1 MSLRPRRWWGLG
13 RVAVHIA
20 LSTYTHSFA
29 GSLRKL
35 IDPKLRNS
43 YQSIK
48 LIAIFYKK
56 IVLWYVCSTKT
67 DITITWKRTYLHS
80 EWVWKILVLS
90 FQNNFFKFCS
100 KLTFTPP
107 PPPWKDAVT
116 GSLSMEPPFNISLS
130 TALSNWWSKK
140 HF

>member
-29 GSLRKL
+29 ASLRKL
-35 IDPKLRNS
+35 IDPELRNS

-56 IVLWYVCSTKT
+56 NCALICV
-67 DITITWKRTYLHS
+67 
-80 EWVWKILVLS
+80 
-90 FQNNFFKFCS
+90 FFKNWYYYYLE
-100 KLTFTPP
+100 K
-107 PPPWKDAVT
+107 
-116 GSLSMEPPFNISLS
+116 NISP
-130 TALSNWWSKK
+130 
-140 HF
+140 